1 MHWPTH
7 ALEEQAFD
15 GVQRTYLTTKWPLP
29 GPDGSL
35 RGVLGISTDITE
47 IKQTTEQLRLAG
59 VVMENTADGVMITD
73 ARGVILSVNKAF
85 TDITGYTAAEALG
98 QLPSL
103 LRSDR
108 QEPEFTA

>member
-1 MHWPTH
+1 M
-7 ALEEQAFD
+7 A
-15 GVQRTYLTTKWPLP
+15 RTYLTTKCPLP
-29 GPDGSL
+29 APDGSL

-85 TDITGYTAAEALG
+85 TDITGYSAAEALG
-98 QLPSL
+98 QTPSL

-108 QEPEFTA
+108 LRTV